1 MNTSSTPP
9 WLPRR
14 LALLLRRLTFQR
26 QLSITVTIGVLML
39 ALLSSLASAW
49 QGSRQIRDTLMQQSM
64 QVASSLAQ
72 QSTLALL
79 YASPDNASEAIKAT
93 LAYPDVKRVEI
104 FRADGRSLVY
114 RGITETRY
122 ADPAMPQMPSR
133 SVFLEAETD
142 EAWHFIAP
150 VWTRPETSPFDVVA
164 PQEEYLGFV
173 RVTQSKST
181 LGRLM
186 ANIFVVNLAI
196 SFFIALVILLT
207 IRWLSDRLTR
217 PLTALSRAMAKA
229 ERGEANVRADLE
241 GPRDIETMAHAFNRM
256 IAVLQERG
264 EELLRHREHLEELV
278 RERTSQ
284 LSQAKE
290 RAEVASQAKTAFLA
304 RMSHE
309 LRTPL
314 NAIMGYAQILQMNK
328 GLTELQAHGIQTIR
342 HSGEHLLMLI
352 VDILDLSRIESGKTE
367 LHPSCVDLHALMT
380 AMGDIIGIKA
390 KEKGLNFITVCS
402 PDIPRALLVDEQRLR
417 QVILNLLSNAV
428 KFTMHGNVRVVVSL
442 TEASADPDVAALHF
456 EVVDSGTGIAD
467 HDLERIFEPFE
478 QAGDARSR
486 SAGTGLGLA
495 ISRQLIRLMGGD
507 IQVTSVL
514 GEGSRFWFELR
525 LPIASLADGASA
537 SSQGMTGVNIVG
549 FEGSA
554 RTILVVDDVELNRTL
569 LSDMLKPL
577 GFVVLHAGD
586 GAQALAQVQTS
597 PPDLILMDLAMPVMD
612 GLEATRRIRWG
623 DQGAQVPIVALSA
636 HASDSDHAQAMTAGA
651 NAFMVK
657 PFDRHALLVVMANLL
672 QLQWMYD
679 I

>member
-14 LALLLRRLTFQR
+14 LALLLRQLTFQR
-26 QLSITVTIGVLML
+26 QLSITVTIGVLLL

-114 RGITETRY
+114 RGITEARY
-122 ADPAMPQMPSR
+122 AEPAMPQMPSR

-264 EELLRHREHLEELV
+264 DELLRHREHLEELV

-367 LHPSCVDLHALMT
+367 LHPTCVDLHALMT

-428 KFTMHGNVRVVVSL
+428 KFTMQGNVRVVVSL
-442 TEASADPDVAALHF
+442 AEPAADPDMTALHF
-456 EVVDSGTGIAD
+456 EVVDSGTGIAE

-495 ISRQLIRLMGGD
+495 ISRQLIRLMGGNV
-507 IQVTSVL
+507 QVTSVL
-514 GEGSRFWFELR
+514 GEGSRFWFELT
-525 LPIASLADGASA
+525 LPIASLTDA
-537 SSQGMTGVNIVG
+537 SSAPKGVSGANIVG
-549 FEGSA
+549 FEGPA
-554 RTILVVDDVELNRTL
+554 RSILVVDDVELNRTL

-577 GFVVLHAGD
+577 GFEVLHASD
-586 GAQALAQVQTS
+586 GAQALERVQAS

-623 DQGAQVPIVALSA
+623 DQGAEVPIVALSA
-636 HASDSDHAQAMTAGA
+636 HASDSDHAGAIGAGA

-657 PFDRHALLVVMANLL
+657 PFDRQALLAVMANLL

-679 I
+679 N